1 MRILLILVILM
12 HVLMLKLCNN
22 SLIKKS
28 ICFKNPKYTSWIDLI
43 LTNMPR
49 SFQTKCV
56 VGVGLS
62 DFYRMII
69 FVIKTHFR
77 KVLHKVVSY
86 RDFKAFG
93 NERFMNLQFT
103 LREESTDY
111 IKNPDKSFE
120 LFHILL
126 NTRAPKKV
134 WVKRDHH

>member
-62 DFYRMII
+62 DLYRMII